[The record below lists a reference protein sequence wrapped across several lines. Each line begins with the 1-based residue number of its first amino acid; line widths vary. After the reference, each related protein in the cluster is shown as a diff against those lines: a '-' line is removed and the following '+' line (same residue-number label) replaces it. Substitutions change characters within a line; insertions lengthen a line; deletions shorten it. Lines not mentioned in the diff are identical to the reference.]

1 MPLVALVVDDSMLI
15 RHTICRFLED
25 QGFAVESATN
35 GRDAL
40 AILHRMRPDL
50 IVTDLQMPVMSGT
63 ELITAVKS
71 RPETSSI
78 PIVIVAG
85 RSSALSHQEE
95 RAQFTIF
102 KDIDIVEQLKTAI
115 DAVMK
120 PPSPR
125 QEASGA

>member
-25 QGFAVESATN
+25 RGFAVEAASN

-40 AILHRMRPDL
+40 AILDRMRPDL
-50 IVTDLQMPVMSGT
+50 VVTDLQMPLMNGS
-63 ELITAVKS
+63 ELITTLKS
-71 RPETSSI
+71 RPETAAI

-85 RSSALSHQEE
+85 RASLLSHQED

-102 KDIDIVEQLKTAI
+102 KDIDIAEQLARAI

-120 PPSPR
+120 PPGAR
-125 QEASGA
+125 RGASGA